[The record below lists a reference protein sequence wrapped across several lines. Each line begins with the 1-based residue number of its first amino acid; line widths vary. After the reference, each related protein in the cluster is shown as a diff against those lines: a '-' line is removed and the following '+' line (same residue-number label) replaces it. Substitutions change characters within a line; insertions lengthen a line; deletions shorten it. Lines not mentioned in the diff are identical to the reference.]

1 MQCSWC
7 KRWGKCNPDD
17 LRPWWIPGLWD
28 IDGIGLLCDT
38 CKDAGRPP
46 HGRYLQA
53 VLKVPRSAG
62 ELIAA
67 YKYPVYAE
75 AIGYAAFLSTG
86 RRAMSHKRRKP
97 GLLLQGTVIH
107 LLQEGTRS
115 NSPLREEIR
124 RKGGENTFGP
134 SIATHCVMTPHFP
147 VDEVTL
153 KRLRSDFE
161 LPDSC
166 ICVPDSFLYPVDE
179 VLEATGRILAVL
191 AVRHGRYER
200 RRQRQLL
207 YEAMSHT
214 VTEGTQDAM
223 IEAWSH
229 MIPGE
234 AIENVD

>member
-1 MQCSWC
+1 MCI
-7 KRWGKCNPDD
+7 GDD
-17 LRPWWIPGLWD
+17 YRPWWIPGLWD
-28 IDGIGLLCDT
+28 IDGIGLLCDP
-38 CKDAGRPP
+38 CKYAGCPP
-46 HGRYLQA
+46 HARALQA
-53 VLKVPRSAG
+53 VLKVSRSLS
-62 ELIAA
+62 ERIAA
-67 YKYPVYAE
+67 YACPVYAE
-75 AIGYAAFLSTG
+75 ATAYAAYPSTG

-97 GLLLQGTVIH
+97 ALLLQDTVIY

-124 RKGGENTFGP
+124 RKGGENTFDP
-134 SIATHCVMTPHFP
+134 SIATHCVMTPFP
-147 VDEVTL
+147 IEEVTL
-153 KRLRSDFE
+153 KRLCSE
-161 LPDSC
+161 YEVPDSC

>member
-38 CKDAGRPP
+38 CKDSGRPP
-46 HGRYLQA
+46 HGRYMQA

-124 RKGGENTFGP
+124 RKGGENTFDP

-179 VLEATGRILAVL
+179 VLEATWRILPVL
-191 AVRHGRYER
+191 AERAR
-200 RRQRQLL
+200 RRRWRQLL

>member
-7 KRWGKCNPDD
+7 KKWGKCIPDD
-17 LRPWWIPGLWD
+17 YRPWWIPGLWD

-97 GLLLQGTVIH
+97 GLLLQDTVIY
-107 LLQEGTRS
+107 LLEESTRS

-124 RKGGENTFGP
+124 RKGGENTFDL
-134 SIATHCVMTPHFP
+134 STATHCVMTPFP

-161 LPDSC
+161 VPDSC
-166 ICVPDSFLYPVDE
+166 ICVPDSFLFPVDE
-179 VLEATGRILAVL
+179 VLEATWRILPVL
-191 AVRHGRYER
+191 AER
-200 RRQRQLL
+200 ARRSQWRQLL

-214 VTEGTQDAM
+214 VTECTQDAM
-223 IEAWSH
+223 IEASSH

>member
-1 MQCSWC
+1 MTDEW
-7 KRWGKCNPDD
+7 
-17 LRPWWIPGLWD
+17 RPWWIPGLCD
-28 IDGIGLLCDT
+28 IDGIGLLCDP
-38 CKDAGRPP
+38 CNNAGRPP

-75 AIGYAAFLSTG
+75 AIGYAAFLSIG

-97 GLLLQGTVIH
+97 GLLLQDTVIY
-107 LLQEGTRS
+107 LLEEGTRS

-124 RKGGENTFGP
+124 RKGGENTFDL
-134 SIATHCVMTPHFP
+134 SNATHCVMTPFP

-153 KRLRSDFE
+153 KRICSE
-161 LPDSC
+161 YEVPDSC
-166 ICVPDSFLYPVDE
+166 ICVPDSFLFPVDE
-179 VLEATGRILAVL
+179 VLEATWRILPRL
-191 AVRHGRYER
+191 AERAR
-200 RRQRQLL
+200 RRRWRQLL

-214 VTEGTQDAM
+214 VTEGPQDAM
-223 IEAWSH
+223 IEAWSR

-234 AIENVD
+234 AIEIVD